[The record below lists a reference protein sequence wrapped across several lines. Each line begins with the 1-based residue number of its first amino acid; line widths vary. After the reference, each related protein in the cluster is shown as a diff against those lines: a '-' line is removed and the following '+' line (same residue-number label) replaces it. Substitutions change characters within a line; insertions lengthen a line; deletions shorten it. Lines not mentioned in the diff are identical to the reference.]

1 MVFLYM
7 ELGPPNNSFEQ
18 VKILKKY
25 YKPNYSQLFN
35 KIKDLKAP
43 IKKEILIGLIDGI
56 WHSELDLIRIAKKQQ
71 KYMGAVTLGTMIHSL
86 NHNLKN
92 DYVEKKVVN
101 GKLYYKI
108 SDNYVG
114 LTRAAYGK
122 YNIKFD

>member
-1 MVFLYM
+1 M

-18 VKILKKY
+18 TKILKKY

-35 KIKDLKAP
+35 KIKEIKAP
-43 IKKEILIGLIDGI
+43 IKKEILIGLIDGG
-56 WHSELDLIRIAKKQQ
+56 WHSELDLIRVAKKQWQ
-71 KYMGAVTLGTMIHSL
+71 YMGSVTLGTMIHSL
-86 NHNLKN
+86 NNSLKN

-114 LTRAAYGK
+114 LTRAAYNK
-122 YNIKFD
+122 YNFKMD